1 MEDENRINWLGLFIK
16 IVIIFI
22 FALII
27 VWLVVKIIG
36 RNKLSDTFKNNINSM
51 ESVAVEY
58 FKGEDLPLSKGQSK
72 KITLQEMIDKN
83 LILSINKD
91 GSSTCDTKNSY
102 SKITRQ
108 KDKYKLETTLRCGKE
123 KDTITRD
130 FSLKDCKN
138 CNQNTSN
145 NSSKDTNS
153 NKNND
158 NTNSQSD
165 TKVDESK
172 ATSDNKAKTTYYEYV
187 KETTTYSSWARGNV
201 TGDNIEN
208 KYEYYGIAKDTYYTL
223 GYVKESE
230 IGKTIN
236 YTVKLDKVPNNKYYF
251 TTIEDS
257 KYYTAADE
265 SKYTTANNVSLVKG
279 KNDNNNNISKYSL
292 GESNF
297 TYKLAPYYRKGSYYV
312 DITIVVNNT
321 TGISSYKDSKLN
333 TNIYYLPIKLDIKF
347 ASNEITTNKPSGD
360 YETITYYRY
369 VGKNKET
376 KWSTESSLE
385 GYTKTGNTKSE

>member
-1 MEDENRINWLGLFIK
+1 
-16 IVIIFI
+16 
-22 FALII
+22 
-27 VWLVVKIIG
+27 
-36 RNKLSDTFKNNINSM
+36 M

-153 NKNND
+153 NKIMIILIHNPIIK
-158 NTNSQSD
+158 Q
-165 TKVDESK
+165 DESK

-321 TGISSYKDSKLN
+321 TGVSSYKDSKLN
-333 TNIYYLPIKLDIKF
+333 IKYLLFTN
-347 ASNEITTNKPSGD
+347 
-360 YETITYYRY
+360 
-369 VGKNKET
+369 
-376 KWSTESSLE
+376 
-385 GYTKTGNTKSE
+385 

>member
-1 MEDENRINWLGLFIK
+1 
-16 IVIIFI
+16 
-22 FALII
+22 
-27 VWLVVKIIG
+27 
-36 RNKLSDTFKNNINSM
+36 M

-172 ATSDNKAKTTYYEYV
+172 SH
-187 KETTTYSSWARGNV
+187 
-201 TGDNIEN
+201 
-208 KYEYYGIAKDTYYTL
+208 
-223 GYVKESE
+223 
-230 IGKTIN
+230 
-236 YTVKLDKVPNNKYYF
+236 F
-251 TTIEDS
+251 
-257 KYYTAADE
+257 
-265 SKYTTANNVSLVKG
+265 
-279 KNDNNNNISKYSL
+279 
-292 GESNF
+292 
-297 TYKLAPYYRKGSYYV
+297 
-312 DITIVVNNT
+312 
-321 TGISSYKDSKLN
+321 
-333 TNIYYLPIKLDIKF
+333 
-347 ASNEITTNKPSGD
+347 
-360 YETITYYRY
+360 
-369 VGKNKET
+369 
-376 KWSTESSLE
+376 
-385 GYTKTGNTKSE
+385 

>member
-1 MEDENRINWLGLFIK
+1 
-16 IVIIFI
+16 
-22 FALII
+22 
-27 VWLVVKIIG
+27 
-36 RNKLSDTFKNNINSM
+36 
-51 ESVAVEY
+51 
-58 FKGEDLPLSKGQSK
+58 
-72 KITLQEMIDKN
+72 MIDKN

-108 KDKYKLETTLRCGKE
+108 KDKYKLETTLKCGKE

-172 ATSDNKAKTTYYEYV
+172 ATSDNKAKTIYYEYV

-321 TGISSYKDSKLN
+321 TGVSSYKDSKLN